1 MQVVSEGFIN
11 SEVNKLQNISLENI
25 DKRGMR

>member
-25 DKRGMR
+25 DRRGMR